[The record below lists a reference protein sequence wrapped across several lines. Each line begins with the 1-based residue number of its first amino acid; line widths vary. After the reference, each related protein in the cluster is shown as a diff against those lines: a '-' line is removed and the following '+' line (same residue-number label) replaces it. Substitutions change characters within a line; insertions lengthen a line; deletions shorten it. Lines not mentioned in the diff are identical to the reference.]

1 MMTGGSYNYNSYNI
15 TSCHFITQWI
25 SIILKKYILICKK
38 RVVSLF
44 QEQKKKKIEP
54 EFGNNYMFSE
64 LSLFPP
70 KQT

>member
-44 QEQKKKKIEP
+44 QEQKKKK
-54 EFGNNYMFSE
+54 NR
-64 LSLFPP
+64 
-70 KQT
+70 T